1 MDRRK
6 LIPVL
11 AVVLMLMMVSPV
23 FADYY
28 DGFDSYP
35 TTTASP
41 ATPGNPW
48 TWTPAATYTS
58 CFTGTFVSDNNPPGG
73 YTAPN
78 YYQFTTIGS
87 GTNATCT
94 GATPIGTFS
103 LKINTTSPS
112 VSVSF
117 QLIQITSSSSTLT
130 VTLCG
135 TAVYTTT
142 AFSAIANTWT
152 VKSGAAPT
160 ASNCKLSFN
169 VQVEN
174 TAASGKIGID
184 NVVVKGGNAINANAN
199 LFLIDG
205 RNGNWFNITGY
216 KNSYV
221 KVSFRS
227 NPPLYYNLT
236 APDINV
242 TLTSGSQKANL
253 LTVYVDANYWVSII
267 PTTTHG
273 AKNYVYLWPPN
284 QEFTYILE
292 VQDLSSKFGPGTKIV
307 VQGGH
312 TLFGGYEDS
321 DGNFPV
327 WIVPGLNYNVTLT
340 NGVNVFHTTANFP
353 SIQGTLI
360 PIQILKFSTSGSCS
374 SSCTVTYNAGFN
386 SALDHIVVVFNDT
399 TDTTTSITDTVY
411 NQNASGIFIV
421 YTHTWSPGP
430 WGAFQDS
437 IACHTGNCNAT
448 IASQLSVVLAFSNTF
463 GFETNQIPVS
473 ASGLFGSTFAGL
485 ASALNNF
492 LDWNY
497 YFQSSPT
504 TWTAFFAY
512 IIVLMTAVSSGAF
525 VSRFMGLVTGAIAS
539 ALILAGWLPL
549 NPILIPFIM
558 GVGVL
563 QWIAFME
570 SGR

>member
-28 DGFDSYP
+28 DGFDAYP
-35 TTTASP
+35 AGTTNP
-41 ATPGNPW
+41 ATAGNPW
-48 TWTPAATYTS
+48 TRTINSAGCWTTVSVQQDPSAYSAPNDYWFSFSNGGGCGSASANLTLSINATAGLVQVIFYAQYVTHNAATVDLILCGSTFAITVGTS
-58 CFTGTFVSDNNPPGG
+58 WGKHIVNA
-73 YTAPN
+73 TAA
-78 YYQFTTIGS
+78 IGS
-87 GTNATCT
+87 TCVAKFLVRAAAIPAT
-94 GATPIGTFS
+94 TF
-103 LKINTTSPS
+103 LDEIDS
-112 VSVSF
+112 V
-117 QLIQITSSSSTLT
+117 T
-130 VTLCG
+130 
-135 TAVYTTT
+135 
-142 AFSAIANTWT
+142 
-152 VKSGAAPT
+152 
-160 ASNCKLSFN
+160 
-169 VQVEN
+169 
-174 TAASGKIGID
+174 
-184 NVVVKGGNAINANAN
+184 VKGGNAINANAN

-205 RNGNWFNITGY
+205 RTGYWFNIIGY
-216 KNSYV
+216 SNSYV

-421 YTHTWSPGP
+421 YTHTWSGT

-497 YFQSSPT
+497 YFQSSHT